1 MHSGIHKYLNHK
13 FPQNYIIRKPL
24 PGVLIISS
32 FCIVFLLLYKPLGF
46 QPSRNFSYEFTMAF
60 YSIFSGFAAMLT
72 ALLLRSIKW
81 FSNKD
86 DWTILK
92 ELISILLVIA
102 GTGIAIYLIGFIM
115 ETSTKRWNI
124 NTFLDSFGNTFL
136 IGIFPFAFFTLI
148 NYRYLFPN
156 ETGSFQNTGINGI
169 TNQTGIDR
177 IQITSQLKKE
187 SLSFNPDDLIY
198 AESDGNYV
206 IFYLTRSNA
215 AKKEIIRNS
224 INNIEQ
230 QLSEIPYFLR
240 THRAF
245 IVNLKK
251 VISKQGT
258 TLGYSLKLSGTETRV
273 PVSRNNTKQF
283 NSMFSVHGT

>member
-13 FPQNYIIRKPL
+13 FPQNYLIRKPL
-24 PGVLIISS
+24 PGVVIIAA
-32 FCIVFLLLYKPLGF
+32 FCFGFLLTYKPLGF
-46 QPSRNFSYEFTMAF
+46 GPSRNFSYEFTMAF
-60 YSIFSGFAAMLT
+60 YSIFSGFAAMIT
-72 ALLLRSIKW
+72 ALIIRSFKW
-81 FSNKD
+81 FSTKV

-92 ELISILLVIA
+92 ELISILLVIS
-102 GTGIAIYLIGFIM
+102 GTGIAIYLVGFIM
-115 ETSTKRWNI
+115 EMPTKRWNI
-124 NTFLDSFGNTFL
+124 NIFLDSFGNTFL

-148 NYRYLFPN
+148 NYRYLFPP
-156 ETGSFQNTGINGI
+156 ETGSFQNPGINSI
-169 TNQTGIDR
+169 QNKTVEDR
-177 IQITSQLKKE
+177 VQITSQLKKE

-206 IFYLTRSNA
+206 IFYLTLRNA
-215 AKKEIIRNS
+215 VKKEIIRNS
-224 INNIEQ
+224 INNIEK

-258 TLGYSLKLSGTETRV
+258 TLGYTLKLSGTEARI
-273 PVSRNNTKQF
+273 PVSRNNTKHF
-283 NSMFSVHGT
+283 NSRFSVHGT